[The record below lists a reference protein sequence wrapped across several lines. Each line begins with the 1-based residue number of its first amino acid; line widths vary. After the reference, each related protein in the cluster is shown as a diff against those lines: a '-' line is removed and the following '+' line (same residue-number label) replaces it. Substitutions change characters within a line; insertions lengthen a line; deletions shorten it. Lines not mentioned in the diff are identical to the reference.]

1 MGSPNGEIVLPVPV
15 LPPKSSSPQVFD
27 VGTRR
32 SKLARIQ
39 TGDIVATLRQVWPE
53 HRFEVHAMAT
63 AGDNNQQTAL
73 HKFYGKVLLTEN
85 LEVLLQDGRLDF
97 IVHSLKDMPTLARW
111 FGSRMRHKT
120 FRPK

>member
-1 MGSPNGEIVLPVPV
+1 MDSVDSLNGETILRMPVPP
-15 LPPKSSSPQVFD
+15 LTSSSPQVSH

-39 TGDIVATLRQVWPE
+39 TGDIVDTLRQVWPE

-73 HKFYGKVLLTEN
+73 HKFNGKALWTEE
-85 LEVLLQDGRLDF
+85 LEVCY
-97 IVHSLKDMPTLARW
+97 
-111 FGSRMRHKT
+111 KT
-120 FRPK
+120 AG